1 MITVSG
7 LKAGYE
13 GEEILHG
20 VDVSLPHGKISVVIG
35 PNGSGKSTL
44 LRTIMRLVPVLSGNI
59 FLDSTPLE
67 QFSRQELAR
76 RIAYLPQSRNIPD
89 ITVNRMVMHGR
100 FPYLSYP
107 RQYSKEDHRIVR
119 ESLETVG
126 LTDLAHAKMETLSGG
141 QRQKAYLAMVLA
153 QDTDVILMDEPTTWL
168 DIRNQLEMMDFVR
181 KLADNGKTVLMVLHD
196 FESVLRIADHVI
208 LMESGNIRAAGT
220 AGEVLLSPETGKAFG
235 LKVGFYRTEDG
246 EHCYVK
252 QTERRV

>member
-20 VDVSLPHGKISVVIG
+20 VSGSVPAGKISVVIG
-35 PNGSGKSTL
+35 PNGSGKSTF
-44 LRTIMRLVPVLSGNI
+44 LRTIVRLVPTLSGSI
-59 FLDSTPLE
+59 FLDGSPLE

-76 RIAYLPQSRNIPD
+76 RIAYLPQSRNVPD

-107 RQYSKEDHRIVR
+107 RRYSKEDHEIVR
-119 ESLETVG
+119 RSLETVG
-126 LTDLAHAKMETLSGG
+126 LTNLAGAKMETLSGG

-168 DIRNQLEMMDFVR
+168 DIRNQLEMMNFVR
-181 KLADNGKTVLMVLHD
+181 GLADNGKTVLMVLHD
-196 FESVLRIADHVI
+196 FESVLRFADHVI
-208 LMESGNIRAAGT
+208 LMENGTVRAFGMPK
-220 AGEVLLSPETGKAFG
+220 EVLGSPETKSAFG
-235 LKVGFYRTEDG
+235 LEVGFFRTEDG

-252 QTERRV
+252 